1 MKRIAGAGFAL
12 LVVLAA
18 GGCPPRAATPAAAQ
32 VAEPAADVLA
42 KVLGTIEQWRQA
54 YEVRSMDA
62 LARLYAHETGLTVIT
77 DGTLQVG
84 WVSIEAALGAR
95 IAHATAIRVRIKDP
109 QVTALGP
116 AAAVATAVM
125 AREVTEG
132 ATTAAENGVVTLV
145 LRTSGGAA
153 PGSPREG
160 LGGDTGWVIVAEHY
174 SYKRP

>member
-1 MKRIAGAGFAL
+1 MKRIAVAGFAL
-12 LVVLAA
+12 LAVLAA
-18 GGCPPRAATPAAAQ
+18 GGCPPRATTPAAEQ
-32 VAEPAADVLA
+32 VAEPPADVLA
-42 KVLGTIEQWRQA
+42 MVLGTIEQWRQA

-62 LARLYAHETGLTVIT
+62 LARLYAHETGLTVVT
-77 DGTLQVG
+77 NGTLQVG

-109 QVTALGP
+109 QVIALGP
-116 AAAVATAVM
+116 AAAVATAAM

-145 LRTSGGAA
+145 LRRDDA
-153 PGSPREG
+153 
-160 LGGDTGWVIVAEHY
+160 GWVIVAEHY